1 MEIIIDKIKYELR
14 TEENGAYVVE
24 NHYSGKVVI
33 PAHIQVDGQT
43 IPVIGIQEDAFYA
56 CDDVTS
62 VTLPDGLITIEKRA
76 FDSMCGP
83 KEIIIPETVLHIGEG
98 AFSDCENLQQ
108 VTLPSQ
114 LTHLPA
120 DLFDSCGALEK
131 IIIPQDVKTIGDGC
145 FAACK
150 NLKTVVL
157 PEGLEKIESRA
168 FTLCESLEEIY
179 IPSSVREIGED
190 AFYACLSLQRIA
202 LPEGLTYVPV
212 GCCGLCQSLERVD
225 IPDSVLMVEQGAFDL
240 TPYKRHGIHYAH
252 DLLVGVG
259 RVDTPDGV
267 LTISD
272 NTRVVCDT
280 AVSDYDNTLRRVVCP
295 SSLRQIGRNAFC
307 NSANLEEVVLNEG
320 LEFIDGGAFAECKR
334 LKRVYIP
341 STVRRIET
349 NPFSCCDMLEEII
362 VSPDNPYFDSRD
374 NCHAIIETASNRL
387 VAACKASHIPDTV
400 QEIGTVAFASMP
412 TLERLT
418 LPESVKRIEWN
429 AFNGCENLR
438 EIVFPKELAYVGEDA
453 FHHTPWLKNQPKG
466 MVIMGKVLYQYR
478 SFNTA
483 NFEPDCI
490 IPEGIEAISP
500 YAFCN
505 LANPMRIFL
514 PKSLKSYTRGALVS
528 FEHDAIIVRPEGVG
542 DDYPYADTSVR
553 SAWIGDLFY
562 VLYSHTKT
570 ATVVRPYERRL
581 YRGRI
586 VIPERITY
594 EGESYTVTCIGYRA
608 FAFDGQYMFEVG
620 ESDGAYAASFPDSF
634 ELQSPYYIELPA
646 SVRCIEDEAFLSCF
660 DLRGVALLGKV
671 EEIGRRIM
679 DKCDNLQFILVP
691 TDLKPA
697 YAEELA
703 WHYREHI
710 TDHVCTIDGISYSI
724 DTLSH
729 CATVISPLHHT
740 TPSYTTLHH
749 TTPSYTTLPHYHG
762 HVIIPEHIEYNG
774 QTYEVTK
781 IANYAFFGSHIEEID
796 LPEGLTQI
804 GQYAFG
810 WCDELR
816 EIVLPS
822 SVRTVG
828 KGGCFS
834 CDKLRFAKLS
844 ESMFDVPDDMFAGCD
859 QLLTVILSNNTLWIG
874 QSAFED
880 CASLRAIYLPASLGR
895 IEDSAFRR
903 CISLEEVRLPD
914 GVKKLDMNIFEG
926 CDGLERLIIGPNIQ
940 QFVPMEDS
948 EDDEYPHLI
957 AAEHMRDTYQQMGM
971 KVYID
976 DEPESAAD
984 NENDEENSDFDK
996 WLDNL
1001 MQME

>member
-14 TEENGAYVVE
+14 SQENGAYVVE

-33 PAHIQVDGQT
+33 PAQIQVDGMN
-43 IPVIGIQEDAFYA
+43 IPVIGIAEDAFYA
-56 CDDVTS
+56 CDDVTI
-62 VTLPDGLITIEKRA
+62 VILPDGLTTIEKRA
-76 FDSMCGP
+76 FDSMSGP
-83 KEIIIPETVLHIGEG
+83 KEIIIPETVLQIGEG
-98 AFSDCENLQQ
+98 AFSDCENLQH
-108 VTLPSQ
+108 VVLPSH
-114 LTHLPA
+114 LRHLPT
-120 DLFDSCGALEK
+120 DLFESCGALEK

-212 GCCGLCQSLERVD
+212 GCFGLCQSLERVD
-225 IPDSVLMVEQGAFDL
+225 IPDSVLMVEAGAFDL
-240 TPYKRHGIHYAH
+240 TPYQRHGIHYAH
-252 DLLVGVG
+252 DLLVSVG
-259 RVDTPDGV
+259 DVDTPDGV
-267 LTISD
+267 LTIQEG
-272 NTRVVCDT
+272 TRVVCDT
-280 AVSDYDNTLRRVVCP
+280 AVSDYDNTLRKILCP
-295 SSLRQIGRNAFC
+295 SSLRQIGRNAFRD
-307 NSANLEEVVLNEG
+307 SANLEEVVLNEG
-320 LEFIDGGAFAECKR
+320 LEFIDGGAFADCKS
-334 LKRVYIP
+334 LKRIYIP
-341 STVRRIET
+341 STVRRIEA
-349 NPFSCCDMLEEII
+349 NPFCCCDMLEEII
-362 VSPDNPYFDSRD
+362 VSPDNPYFDCRD

-387 VAACKASHIPDTV
+387 ISACKNSFIPDTIEV
-400 QEIGTVAFASMP
+400 IDAAAFAAIE
-412 TLERLT
+412 TLESIT
-418 LPESVKRIEWN
+418 LPQSVKRIEWN
-429 AFNGCENLR
+429 AFNGCKNLR
-438 EIVFPKELAYVGEDA
+438 EVVFPQELAYVGEEA
-453 FHHTPWLKNQPKG
+453 FHHTPWLDNQPKG
-466 MVIMGKVLYQYR
+466 MVMMGKVLYQYR
-478 SFNTA
+478 SFDHA

-490 IPEGIEAISP
+490 IPEGIETITP
-500 YAFCN
+500 YAFGP
-505 LANPMRIFL
+505 LDNPIRIFL
-514 PKSLKSYTRGALVS
+514 PKSLKSYTSRAFVNY
-528 FEHDAIIVRPEGVG
+528 EHDAIIVRPEGVG

-553 SAWIGDLFY
+553 SAWIDDLFY
-562 VLYSHTKT
+562 VLNSYSKT

-586 VIPERITY
+586 VIPERVTY

-608 FAFDGQYMFEVG
+608 FAFDDQYLYEVG

-660 DLRGVALLGKV
+660 DLRGVVLRGKIDH
-671 EEIGRRIM
+671 IGRRILE
-679 DKCDNLQFILVP
+679 KCHHLQFILVP

-697 YAEELA
+697 YSEELA
-703 WHYREHI
+703 WHYREYI

-724 DTLSH
+724 DTQSH

-749 TTPSYTTLPHYHG
+749 TTPYYTTLHHTTPYYTTLPHYHG

-774 QTYEVTK
+774 QQYAVEK
-781 IANYAFFGSHIEEID
+781 IANYAFFASHIEEID
-796 LPEGLTQI
+796 LPIGIHTI

-810 WCDELR
+810 WCDDLR

-834 CDKLRFAKLS
+834 CDKLRFAKMS

-874 QSAFED
+874 QSAFEE
-880 CASLRAIYLPASLGR
+880 CANLRAIYLPASLHR

-903 CISLEEVRLPD
+903 CSSLEEVRLPD
-914 GVKKLDMNIFEG
+914 ELTTLDMNIFED
-926 CDGLERLIIGPNIQ
+926 CDGLEKLIIGPNIQ
-940 QFVPMEDS
+940 QYVPIEDP

-957 AAEHMRDTYQQMGM
+957 VPEHMRDTYQQMGM
-971 KVYID
+971 KVYIN
-976 DEPESAAD
+976 DEPEA
-984 NENDEENSDFDK
+984 
-996 WLDNL
+996 
-1001 MQME
+1001 